1 MVAPSFSR
9 LWLCDTAQYK
19 NEFEV
24 EFEELGRGKYGQVFY
39 ARYEGKVCVAKEYF
53 KVNKEK
59 LVKCFSEWEG
69 MRLQHENIA
78 SYHMVSSITNSDRAV
93 VLMDRLE
100 QNLPAAIDDT
110 DLSSPDIVLAVVRG
124 IAHGLAFLH
133 SNNIVHC
140 DLIPCNILLS
150 VPGHT
155 PKISDY
161 GNSHVVPIA
170 TCITGHNKHTEHYDY
185 FPPELLEMDTYDSSF
200 DVFSFGHLTLYILL
214 RRHPHSLKS
223 HNYMFNGKRIPR
235 TEVERRE
242 ECFNEVKKL
251 TNFTFLE
258 YLLQWVEM
266 CLSDEEHMRPH
277 IKDFDTH
284 MKN

>member
-1 MVAPSFSR
+1 MVLPSFSR

-59 LVKCFSEWEG
+59 LMKCFSEWEG
-69 MRLQHENIA
+69 MRLLHENIA

-93 VLMDRLE
+93 ILMDRLE
-100 QNLPAAIDDT
+100 QNLPTAIDDT
-110 DLSSPDIVLAVVRG
+110 DLSSPDIVLAIVRG
-124 IAHGLAFLH
+124 ITHGLAFLH
-133 SNNIVHC
+133 SNNIIHC

-150 VPGHT
+150 VPGYT

-161 GNSHVVPIA
+161 GNSRVVPIA
-170 TCITGHNKHTEHYDY
+170 TCIACCHKDTELYDY
-185 FPPELLEMDTYDSSF
+185 FPPELLETDTYDSSF

-214 RRHPHSLKS
+214 RHHPHPLKS
-223 HNYMFNGKRIPR
+223 HNYMLHEERIPR

-242 ECFNEVKKL
+242 EYIDEVRRLTNITFLDPLLKWVKK
-251 TNFTFLE
+251 
-258 YLLQWVEM
+258 
-266 CLSDEEHMRPH
+266 CLSDEEHNRPQ
-277 IKDFDTH
+277 INGFDQW
-284 MKN
+284 MSL